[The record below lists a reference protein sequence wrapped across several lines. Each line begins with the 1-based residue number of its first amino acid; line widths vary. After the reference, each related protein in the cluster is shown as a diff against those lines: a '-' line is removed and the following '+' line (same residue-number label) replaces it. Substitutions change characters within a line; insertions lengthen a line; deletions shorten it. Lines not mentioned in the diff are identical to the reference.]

1 MAHIDE
7 IAQHDGQ
14 TVTLRGWL
22 HNRRSS
28 GKLHFLTI
36 RDGSGFIQAVMSKAA
51 VGDTLFAEAG
61 HLGQETALT
70 VEGVVRADA
79 RAPGGYEMDVTGL
92 DVVGAA
98 ADYPITPK
106 SHGVDFLLDRRH
118 LWIRSERQHAVLRVR
133 HTVIN
138 AVRDFLIAQGVSGA
152 RIETISFGKERPI
165 DPGSSEEA
173 WAKNRNGRTAIT
185 DGAR

>member
-70 VEGVVRADA
+70 VEGVVRADD
-79 RAPGGYEMDVTGL
+79 RAPGG
-92 DVVGAA
+92 
-98 ADYPITPK
+98 
-106 SHGVDFLLDRRH
+106 
-118 LWIRSERQHAVLRVR
+118 
-133 HTVIN
+133 
-138 AVRDFLIAQGVSGA
+138 
-152 RIETISFGKERPI
+152 
-165 DPGSSEEA
+165 
-173 WAKNRNGRTAIT
+173 
-185 DGAR
+185 